1 VNSEIWKKLDEIK
14 LLIEGAGGSPTGGST
29 AALQTVGND
38 SLAAIDAKLAGT
50 IDVNVVNQ
58 IDLTTITSHLLDI
71 KNSVAAIDANTDTV
85 EQNLLDVVTAINTN
99 GTVNHADL
107 LVLLAELQ
115 AVNAN
120 TDTQEAVLNSILT
133 KIIAAPATA
142 ALQTTGNDSLAAIDL
157 KLAAPLHVIVDNPTD
172 LTTVTAHLLAIKN
185 SCAAIDANT
194 DTVEQK
200 LTDTITAINANGTVN
215 HADLLLLLAEL
226 QAVNANTDGQEV
238 LLAGILSK
246 IIASPATLSEQQT
259 QTTALNTVNT
269 NLGTDGVASP
279 VIAGTGVRGWLRA
292 IYDKT
297 VTGIARAWTLSKATD
312 SVTSYDPLTK
322 TYVATFKSTTRPY
335 SLATTIGANA
345 RVQYATIFHTA
356 GSTKTLKL
364 RRVEIVLRD
373 CSGTAMVLA
382 DVVRITSAPVSGNPV
397 ITPSQNVSNGVAAE
411 ATCLALPIT
420 AGTETVAF
428 GGVEIELGNT
438 GGAPTTN
445 PPPVPSVITL
455 YADSAH
461 ESEPLTMRAGVAEGF
476 AVVLDSNA
484 AVTIFAIIRMVF
496 TEE

>member
-1 VNSEIWKKLDEIK
+1 MSIISQLLQDIK
-14 LLIEGAGGSPTGGST
+14 DLLGGSSGGGATADKQDTGN
-29 AALQTVGND
+29 A
-38 SLAAIDAKLAGT
+38 SLAAIDAKLGNT
-50 IDVNVVNQ
+50 LDVNVVNQ
-58 IDLTTITSHLLDI
+58 IDLTTVTNHLLAI
-71 KNSVAAIDANTDTV
+71 KNSVAAIDF
-85 EQNLLDVVTAINTN
+85 
-99 GTVNHADL
+99 
-107 LVLLAELQ
+107 
-115 AVNAN
+115 
-120 TDTQEAVLNSILT
+120 
-133 KIIAAPATA
+133 
-142 ALQTTGNDSLAAIDL
+142 
-157 KLAAPLHVIVDNPTD
+157 
-172 LTTVTAHLLAIKN
+172 
-185 SCAAIDANT
+185 NT

-200 LTDTITAINANGTVN
+200 LLDVVTAINANGTVN
-215 HADLLLLLAEL
+215 HADLLILLTQL
-226 QAVNANTDGQEV
+226 QAINANTDTQEAI
-238 LLAGILSK
+238 LNSILSK
-246 IIASPATLSEQQT
+246 IISAPATLNEQQT

-269 NLGTDGVASP
+269 NLGTDGAAPP

-297 VTGIARAWTLSKATD
+297 VTGIARSWTLSKATD
-312 SVTSYDPLTK
+312 SVTSYDPITK

-335 SLATTIGANA
+335 SLATTIGANT

-382 DVVRITSAPVSGNPV
+382 DVVRITSAPVSGNPI
-397 ITPSQNVSNGVAAE
+397 ITPSPNISNSPAAE
-411 ATCLALPIT
+411 AVCLALPIT
-420 AGTETVAF
+420 AGTESTQF
-428 GGVEIELGNT
+428 GSVEIELGNT
-438 GGAPTTN
+438 GGAPTIN